1 MGAALVISYCMDFI
15 YDNGFHIPQNCAAA
29 LGLEQD
35 VKRLRRGHENMR
47 RPLEHRTPLGHERV
61 AGTNRSANLRHEQ
74 PALAGHLENLPQ
86 RPFKVLVDIVAE
98 SLERRDVED
107 FGAVLE

>member
-29 LGLEQD
+29 LGREQD
-35 VKRLRRGHENMR
+35 VQRLRRRYENVR
-47 RPLEHRTPLGHERV
+47 RPLEHRPPLVHKRV

-74 PALAGHLENLPQ
+74 PALAGHLENFSE
-86 RPFKVLVDIVAE
+86 RPLKVPVDIIAQ
-98 SLERRDVED
+98 SLERRNV
-107 FGAVLE
+107 